1 MTEQTITA
9 FGIVS
14 FSILIQILLI
24 KKYFVHL
31 NRMFDF
37 FNKWFCNLIYI
48 NSISVF
54 L

>member
-24 KKYFVHL
+24 KKYF
-31 NRMFDF
+31 DF

-48 NSISVF
+48 NSIRVF
-54 L
+54 FCKLIN